1 VTRSSRP
8 SIRFSA
14 EVWLFPGKAA
24 WHFITVPVE
33 HADELRHRA
42 AVTKRG
48 FGSLKVE
55 ATIGS
60 TTWSTS
66 VFPDRSSGT
75 YLLPV
80 KRAVRIAERI
90 TEDDSVKVTLSFD

>member
-1 VTRSSRP
+1 MGRA
-8 SIRFSA
+8 SIRFTA
-14 EVWLFPGKAA
+14 KVWLYPGEAA

-42 AVTKRG
+42 SVARRG

-55 ATIGS
+55 ATIGT

-66 VFPDRSSGT
+66 VFPDRASES

-80 KRAVRIAERI
+80 KRAVRAAERI
-90 TEDDSVKVTLSFD
+90 GEDDSVEVTLSFD